1 MVWLRLATDARV
13 AAAPVGLAYGL
24 RYKISPGH
32 IAVTGGEV
40 PQPARY
46 VEATPFVVLTVLG
59 VFWAMAAYRHRRGV
73 QYVDE
78 FLATMRALAV
88 AAVVLLAG
96 VGPDRPA
103 PRE

>member
-1 MVWLRLATDARV
+1 VTPRNSLVWARFATDALV
-13 AAAPVGLAYGL
+13 AAAAVGLAYWL
-24 RYKISPGH
+24 RYKINPGH

-40 PQPARY
+40 PQSTRY
-46 VEATPFVVLTVLG
+46 IQATPVVVLTLLG
-59 VFWAMAAYRHRRGV
+59 VFWAMGAYRHRRGV

-96 VGPDRPA
+96 IRL
-103 PRE
+103 